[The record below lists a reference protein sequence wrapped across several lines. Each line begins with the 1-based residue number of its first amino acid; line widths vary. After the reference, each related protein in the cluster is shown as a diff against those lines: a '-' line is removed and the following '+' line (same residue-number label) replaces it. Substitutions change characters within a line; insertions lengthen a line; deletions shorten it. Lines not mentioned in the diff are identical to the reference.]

1 MGVLG
6 VILISDFTYAIFGK
20 DFFSDRCMIKR
31 KYGISLERLIILLY
45 YLVGDENLLFRASAT
60 REFETMFSISK
71 ELKELKKFDKFE
83 ETKALFR
90 VLKSNGINPTD
101 NLIAL
106 FNEAKEFEGAAII
119 MQAAHDVYGH
129 KDPEDI
135 DLL

>member
-1 MGVLG
+1 M
-6 VILISDFTYAIFGK
+6 ILISDFTYAIFGR

-31 KYGISLERLIILLY
+31 KYGISLNRLIILLY
-45 YLVGDENLLFRASAT
+45 YLVGDENLLF
-60 REFETMFSISK
+60 SISK
-71 ELKELKKFDKFE
+71 ELKEFDKFE

-129 KDPEDI
+129 KALEDI

>member
-1 MGVLG
+1 MLG
-6 VILISDFTYAIFGK
+6 MILIDDFIYAIFGEV
-20 DFFSDRCMIKR
+20 FYLGNIYMIKEQ
-31 KYGISLERLIILLY
+31 YGISLYHFILL
-45 YLVGDENLLFRASAT
+45 F
-60 REFETMFSISK
+60 EFLIGNEKVVFKS
-71 ELKELKKFDKFE
+71 KKFEVLCNEFDKLE
-83 ETKALFR
+83 ETKTLFR